1 MEFKKI
7 FLVAFATLLMGST
20 LNISASDQYPN
31 EDFVEVEETGID
43 ETIHMD
49 DNSYIIIDIAYCT
62 DDLKVEGKNTVDN
75 RAGGIDY
82 LQYFKTVTLSNSSPS
97 FPKTYFYR
105 EYVHSR
111 NAWYSGTFTFV
122 KCEKKGNSYVATY
135 TGALLIEL

>member
-43 ETIHMD
+43 ETIQIN
-49 DNSYIIIDIAYCT
+49 DNTYIVIDIAYCT
-62 DDLKVEGKNTVDN
+62 DDLKVEVKNTVEN

-82 LQYFKTVTLSNSSPS
+82 MQYFKTVTLTKSSPS

-105 EYVHSR
+105 EYVNSR
-111 NAWYSGTFTFV
+111 NAWYSGTLSFV
-122 KCEKKGNSYVATY
+122 KSEKKGNSYVATY